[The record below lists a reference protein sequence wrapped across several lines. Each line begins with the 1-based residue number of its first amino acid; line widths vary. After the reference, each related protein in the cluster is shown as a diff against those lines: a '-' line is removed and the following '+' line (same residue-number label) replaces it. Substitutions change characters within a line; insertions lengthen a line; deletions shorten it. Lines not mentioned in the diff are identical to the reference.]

1 MTKRRSLFGLFA
13 VAVSVAG
20 TLHAAE
26 APNIMIFLV
35 DDMGEMDTSVP
46 FLTDADGKPKRYPL
60 NDYYRTPSMERLANQ
75 GIRFS
80 QFYAMS

>member
-1 MTKRRSLFGLFA
+1 MPQDR
-13 VAVSVAG
+13 VAG

-60 NDYYRTPSMERLANQ
+60 NDYYRTPSMERLANVR
-75 GIRFS
+75 GYDSASSMR
-80 QFYAMS
+80 